1 MRNAAHQ
8 HGATFAM
15 FFIPDEYQVNSTL
28 LGEIIDLAGAEAD
41 DIDVDLPQRRLNDF
55 CLTERVACLDL
66 LPAFAG
72 KHEHGTCR
80 RTRIGTKRAI
90 VSRRNV
96 SWRGSETPVRCLGKS
111 DRR

>member
-72 KHEHGTCR
+72 KHDTYLPQDTHWNEKGNR
-80 RTRIGTKRAI
+80 LAAERLVAWL
-90 VSRRNV
+90 RNTGMLP
-96 SWRGSETPVRCLGKS
+96 RQVR
-111 DRR
+111 